1 MSDGTEPRGLRVHLL
16 DGTYELFRA
25 HFGAPPAED
34 TSGRSIGATRGLV
47 RQVAALLSEPETTH
61 VAAAFDSVVESF
73 RNALFAGYKT
83 GDGLPVELT
92 SQFAL
97 AERALAAMGVRVWG
111 MVELEAD
118 DALATAAHLLEG
130 DPRVTE
136 VRLCSPDKDLA
147 QCVRGRR
154 VVMVDRMRERLL
166 DEEGVV
172 AKFGVGPR
180 SIPDWLALVGDDADG
195 IPGLPRW
202 GAKGAATVL
211 ARYGNLDAIP
221 DDPVAWDVKVRGAD
235 ALAASLR
242 AGREDA
248 RLYRRLATLR
258 TDAPIDASL
267 ESLAWSGPTGELG
280 SLLDELGMSMRVRE
294 QLERA
299 ASRVRAARC
308 GDGAG

>member
-1 MSDGTEPRGLRVHLL
+1 
-16 DGTYELFRA
+16 
-25 HFGAPPAED
+25 
-34 TSGRSIGATRGLV
+34 
-47 RQVAALLSEPETTH
+47 
-61 VAAAFDSVVESF
+61 
-73 RNALFAGYKT
+73 
-83 GDGLPVELT
+83 
-92 SQFAL
+92 
-97 AERALAAMGVRVWG
+97 
-111 MVELEAD
+111 
-118 DALATAAHLLEG
+118 
-130 DPRVTE
+130 
-136 VRLCSPDKDLA
+136 
-147 QCVRGRR
+147 
-154 VVMVDRMRERLL
+154 MVDRMRERLL